1 MCATS
6 ATNVAQNVAQFYLY
20 FKYKSVYVHENS
32 DTDRSGEE
40 DDLTKIFA
48 LKKSTTFLKV
58 SWFIDPLKIWMKRN
72 ICNFIYDL

>member
-32 DTDRSGEE
+32 PLAAQIFGPFKSSAQIGPMFTSLSTS
-40 DDLTKIFA
+40 DLKT
-48 LKKSTTFLKV
+48 S
-58 SWFIDPLKIWMKRN
+58 M
-72 ICNFIYDL
+72 